1 MTYVITS
8 KHNGALQFGV
18 CSYVADVGD
27 FEVP

>member
-1 MTYVITS
+1 MVSQVS